1 MATTFTVLF
10 RGAASL
16 TNTTLYTT
24 PASTTT
30 VIHSVVVS
38 NVGASNQS
46 FDLSLGGVQVANDV
60 AVPANDTLVLDF
72 KQVLDAAD
80 LIEGLASSTDVK
92 FHISGVEI
100 V

>member
-1 MATTFTVLF
+1 
-10 RGAASL
+10 
-16 TNTTLYTT
+16 
-24 PASTTT
+24 
-30 VIHSVVVS
+30 
-38 NVGASNQS
+38 
-46 FDLSLGGVQVANDV
+46 LGGVQVANDV

-100 V
+100 A